1 MRRFF
6 LSSVVLLSSAI
17 LVACVADGSSSE
29 DDATDP
35 DGDGDGG
42 GDGGGGAYEIC
53 INKIN
58 ELRATKGL
66 DPYARWSDGESCADQ
81 QSAADEASGNA
92 HGSFGDC
99 GESAQNQCLGGGAAN
114 IEGCLDMMWAE
125 KDQAGCAG
133 CDACADEYTPD
144 CPDCDF
150 YGNETGQQCGHYVN
164 MRAEYFTMAACG
176 FSTGW
181 ATINFR

>member
-6 LSSVVLLSSAI
+6 LSIVVLLSSVL
-17 LVACVADGSSSE
+17 LVACIADGSSSE
-29 DDATDP
+29 GGAT
-35 DGDGDGG
+35 DGDGG
-42 GDGGGGAYEIC
+42 GGGDGAGGGGAYAIC

-66 DPYARWSDGESCADQ
+66 GPYVRWSDGESCADQ
-81 QSAADEASGNA
+81 QSAADEASGNP

-99 GESAQNQCLGGGAAN
+99 GESAQNQCLGGGESN
-114 IEGCLDMMWAE
+114 IEDCLEAMWAE
-125 KDQAGCAG
+125 KDQDVCAG
-133 CDACADEYTPD
+133 CDACAGAMNPD

-150 YGNETGQQCGHYVN
+150 YGESGQQCGHYVN

-176 FSTGW
+176 FSSSW

>member
-6 LSSVVLLSSAI
+6 VSSVVLLSSSLLAT
-17 LVACVADGSSSE
+17 CVADGGSGE
-29 DDATDP
+29 GGETDS
-35 DGDGDGG
+35 DGDGDG
-42 GDGGGGAYEIC
+42 GDGGGGAYAIC

-66 DPYARWSDGESCADQ
+66 GPYARWTDGESCADQ
-81 QSAADEASGNA
+81 QAAADEASGNP

-99 GESAQNQCLGGGAAN
+99 GESAQNECLGGGAAN
-114 IEGCLDMMWAE
+114 IESCLDMMWAE

-133 CDACADEYTPD
+133 CDACAGAYTPD

-150 YGNETGQQCGHYVN
+150 YGDQTGQQCGHYVN

-176 FSTGW
+176 FSTSW